1 MTLPVL
7 YSFKRCPYAMRARMA
22 LKLANIQCELREVRL
37 SNKPEHM
44 LKVSPKGTV
53 PILILEDEVIDESI
67 DIINWVLDNSNIFK
81 DNINSK
87 QIKLTENIITTFDI
101 KFKHHLDRY
110 KYSARYREGD
120 RSFHRD
126 ICLKILIDLELIL
139 SNSDWIF
146 GHDISKLDIA
156 ILPFIR
162 QFRIA
167 DPEWFDSCL
176 EIKKVQKLLNHFL
189 ESDLFKKI
197 MFKYDEWNIQNEP
210 VYFPIKK

>member
-1 MTLPVL
+1 
-7 YSFKRCPYAMRARMA
+7 MA

-53 PILILEDEVIDESI
+53 PILIFEDEVIDESI

-87 QIKLTENIITTFDI
+87 QIKLTENIITTFDN

-110 KYSARYREGD
+110 KYSVRYENAD
-120 RSFHRD
+120 EEFHRSE
-126 ICLKILIDLELIL
+126 CLKILKDIENKICDGC
-139 SNSDWIF
+139 WFF
-146 GHDISKLDIA
+146 GDKLNKVDIS

-162 QFRIA
+162 QYRIA
-167 DPEWFDSCL
+167 NPDWFDSQQGIL
-176 EIKKVQKLLNHFL
+176 RVQKLLGNFL
-189 ESDLFKKI
+189 DSKLLNDVMYKYEEWKISD
-197 MFKYDEWNIQNEP
+197 EP
-210 VYFPIKK
+210 IYFPIIE

>member
-67 DIINWVLDNSNIFK
+67 DIINWVLDNSNLFK
-81 DNINSK
+81 DNINLK
-87 QIKLTENIITTFDI
+87 QIGLTENIITTFDN

-110 KYSARYREGD
+110 KYSIRYENVD
-120 RSFHRD
+120 EELHRTE
-126 ICLKILIDLELIL
+126 CLKILKDIENKICDG
-139 SNSDWIF
+139 DWFF
-146 GHDISKLDIA
+146 GDKLNKLDIS

-162 QFRIA
+162 QYRIA
-167 DPEWFDSCL
+167 NPKWFDSQQG
-176 EIKKVQKLLNHFL
+176 IFRVQKLLNNFL
-189 ESDLFKKI
+189 DSKLLKDVMYKYEEWETSDKPI
-197 MFKYDEWNIQNEP
+197 
-210 VYFPIKK
+210 YFPIIE

>member
-81 DNINSK
+81 DNIDSK
-87 QIKLTENIITTFDI
+87 QIKLTENIITTFDD

-110 KYSARYREGD
+110 KYATRYKESD
-120 RSFHRD
+120 KSFHRD
-126 ICLKILIDLELIL
+126 ICLKILIDLEAIL
-139 SNSDWIF
+139 SNGDWIF
-146 GHDISKLDIA
+146 GHDINKLDIA

-167 DPEWFDSCL
+167 DPGWFDSCI

-189 ESDLFKKI
+189 ESDLFKNI